1 MLPDSVTQSKLNMK
15 NQEKK
20 KDVQKSGKMWEEL
33 WEEKKSMVPEPSLQ
47 YSQVMHV
54 IPKDVRE
61 PKFDQVQAKELEM
74 IYKPQIIVKMREYFD
89 STKTMSMY
97 LNEYIEVLKL
107 PVTWTIW
114 TQEDISSFKAVC
126 LDQEAKEIQKFINI
140 MDWFSKDTKWIQHLE
155 VKEVLSE
162 KLFRILSK
170 SNSLFPD
177 LQKIATENEKVFAEN
192 YSSFTNNL
200 SAHTVLQPSTLK
212 FPLFL
217 LKCLEKYQSFK
228 EVASL
233 GEQELVLCFMT
244 LKLCAL
250 WFSPPKKRADYITK
264 SFPQERLSD
273 LLNKTRDALQDL
285 CIDEINES
293 YTSKLSFFNIT

>member
-1 MLPDSVTQSKLNMK
+1 
-15 NQEKK
+15 
-20 KDVQKSGKMWEEL
+20 
-33 WEEKKSMVPEPSLQ
+33 
-47 YSQVMHV
+47 
-54 IPKDVRE
+54 
-61 PKFDQVQAKELEM
+61 
-74 IYKPQIIVKMREYFD
+74 
-89 STKTMSMY
+89 
-97 LNEYIEVLKL
+97 
-107 PVTWTIW
+107 
-114 TQEDISSFKAVC
+114 
-126 LDQEAKEIQKFINI
+126 
-140 MDWFSKDTKWIQHLE
+140 
-155 VKEVLSE
+155 
-162 KLFRILSK
+162 LFRILSK

-250 WFSPPKKRADYITK
+250 
-264 SFPQERLSD
+264 
-273 LLNKTRDALQDL
+273 
-285 CIDEINES
+285 
-293 YTSKLSFFNIT
+293 